1 MTHDAS
7 GHDAAQIPSPID
19 GRYRVLSRLGSGGMA
34 DVYLAE
40 DETLGRMVAVKV
52 LKLEMASDAEFVER
66 FRIEAR
72 AAARL
77 NHPAIVAVY
86 DRGGADARPYIAME
100 YVDGESLKQRIR
112 RDGRMSAGEAVTTI
126 LAVLDA
132 LQVAHEHDIVHRDIT
147 SSNVLLATGGRV
159 KVADFGIARIGSS
172 ALTRSG
178 VMMGT
183 SSYLSP
189 EQAQGR
195 PADERSD
202 VYSAGVVLFEM
213 LTGRLPFRGESDIA
227 VAMQH
232 VSAAPP
238 NPRSLAPGVPE
249 HTAAAVMRAL
259 SKDPADRFH
268 SAAEFAAA
276 LRRAEVAAGAAA
288 VAGGAG
294 GAVAGAAA
302 ASLPGAAAKSL
313 PAPVSPRDPAGV
325 SAGDHAAPTVFDPS
339 PPTVVAAD
347 ALTAPAATRLA
358 APGAAVPAAGRPA
371 QARRRTWLWIAAL
384 LVLLSIVA
392 GGWAVY
398 AYIVNAGPRVP
409 HLVGDARPHAIA
421 AVREQSLKPV
431 VHQGWV
437 DGVAVG
443 TVARQRPSAGKKVA
457 KGARVDLWVS
467 AGPLHIPSPTLTGLN
482 ATDAATVLAQQSLGG
497 HRRRAATRK
506 VPVGKIYRQSP
517 EPGTTIARGDTVT
530 YWVSTG
536 PPIRAVPDVVG
547 LSEGDAKAA
556 LEADGFTVN
565 SDLVVGLG
573 SVPGDVV
580 AQDPVAGTR
589 LRKGDEVVIKV
600 AVF

>member
-1 MTHDAS
+1 
-7 GHDAAQIPSPID
+7 
-19 GRYRVLSRLGSGGMA
+19 
-34 DVYLAE
+34 
-40 DETLGRMVAVKV
+40 
-52 LKLEMASDAEFVER
+52 
-66 FRIEAR
+66 
-72 AAARL
+72 
-77 NHPAIVAVY
+77 
-86 DRGGADARPYIAME
+86 
-100 YVDGESLKQRIR
+100 
-112 RDGRMSAGEAVTTI
+112 
-126 LAVLDA
+126 
-132 LQVAHEHDIVHRDIT
+132 
-147 SSNVLLATGGRV
+147 
-159 KVADFGIARIGSS
+159 IGSS

-178 VMMGT
+178 GMMGT
-183 SSYLSP
+183 SSYISP

-213 LTGRLPFRGESDIA
+213 LAGKLPFRGESDIA

-238 NPRSLAPGVPE
+238 NPRSLAPDVPE
-249 HTAAAVMRAL
+249 QTAAAVMRAL
-259 SKDPADRFH
+259 SKDPAVRFQ

-276 LRRAEVAAGAAA
+276 LRGAAVTTSGAAA
-288 VAGGAG
+288 VARGAA
-294 GAVAGAAA
+294 GAVAGAAGADRAA
-302 ASLPGAAAKSL
+302 ASAAKS
-313 PAPVSPRDPAGV
+313 PPPPVSPRDPTGV
-325 SAGDHAAPTVFDPS
+325 AAGDHAPHAAPDPAR
-339 PPTVVAAD
+339 PTVVAGE
-347 ALTAPAATRLA
+347 ALTTPAATRLA
-358 APGAAVPAAGRPA
+358 APAAVPTAGGPVQGRS
-371 QARRRTWLWIAAL
+371 RRRTWLWVAVI
-384 LVLLSIVA
+384 VLLLAAVA

-409 HLVGDARPHAIA
+409 HLVGDARPHAVA
-421 AVREQSLKPV
+421 AVREQGLRPV
-431 VHQGWV
+431 VHQGWI
-437 DGVAVG
+437 DGVDAG
-443 TVARQRPSAGKKVA
+443 TVARQRPRAGQKLQ

-467 AGPLHIPSPTLTGLN
+467 IGPLHIPSPTLMGLN

-506 VPVGKIYRQSP
+506 VPVGRIYRQSP
-517 EPGTTIARGDTVT
+517 EAGATIARGDTVT

-536 PPIRAVPDVVG
+536 PPIRPVPDVVG

-580 AQDPVAGTR
+580 AQDPAAGTR